1 MKETAEANSGGM
13 QTTAL
18 AAGLAVVAVV
28 TGSVVAKSPDQFVL
42 AAAACVVVLLVAAKA
57 PELFFVLFLTAG
69 FYKNDP
75 RFQLPGIDPTILF
88 GALTV
93 LGIVWRAFQK
103 EVVLYLPPKKAAL
116 PYLAIIWLAGLS
128 LMYTTAPVYGADKL
142 TRLAT
147 ITAFSLFAPLYL
159 FRGGKR
165 MGVFFGGLVI
175 VAFVM
180 LNDIISQGIN
190 VDTKVDIS
198 AFGSDYLALGYIQ
211 GIGLILSLVYFAQ
224 AGKSLA
230 FRSLFIA
237 FTPIIVYGLL
247 ISGARGP
254 LLSSAA
260 TLVIVVFLASRPHKE
275 SRRLSAWVWTAF
287 IAATA
292 YLTINLHEFIR
303 MSERL
308 NILGDGG
315 GQSAL
320 ERVSMMQASLDALSS
335 LPVLLTGLGIGGFTT
350 FYRGFDDIRGAYP
363 HNIFLEAGTE
373 LGVAGFVAL
382 TAFTFWGFAAAR
394 KAVKTGRGDAYFLSA
409 AVIGLLVYTLLNAL
423 KSGDIND
430 NRMFFTSV
438 GLAHALVVGDVND
451 KL

>member
-1 MKETAEANSGGM
+1 MKETAEANSSGM
-13 QTTAL
+13 RATAL
-18 AAGLAVVAVV
+18 AAGLAVAAVV

-42 AAAACVVVLLVAAKA
+42 AAAACVAVLLVAAKI

-75 RFQLPGIDPTILF
+75 RFQLPGMDPTIMF

-93 LGIVWRAFQK
+93 LGIAWRAYQK
-103 EVVLYLPPKKAAL
+103 EVVLDLPPKKAAL
-116 PYLAIIWLAGLS
+116 PYLALLWLAGLS
-128 LMYTTAPVYGADKL
+128 LMYTSAPVYGLDKL

-165 MGVFFGGLVI
+165 MGVFFIGLVV

-190 VDTKVDIS
+190 VDTKVDVS

-224 AGKSLA
+224 VGKSLA
-230 FRSLFIA
+230 IRTLFIA
-237 FTPIIVYGLL
+237 VTPVIVYGLL

-254 LLSSAA
+254 LLSSAVA
-260 TLVIVVFLASRPHKE
+260 LVFVALLASRPHRE

-287 IAATA
+287 ISATA
-292 YLTINLHEFIR
+292 YLAINLHEFIR

-320 ERVSMMQASLDALSS
+320 ERVSMLQASLDALST
-335 LPVLLTGLGIGGFTT
+335 LPVLLAGLGIGGFST

-373 LGVAGFVAL
+373 LGVAGFAAL
-382 TAFTFWGFAAAR
+382 TAFTIWAFAAAR
-394 KAVKTGRGDAYFLSA
+394 KAVKAGRGDAYFLSA
-409 AVIGLLVYTLLNAL
+409 AVMGLLVYTLLNAL

-438 GLAHALVVGDVND
+438 GLAHALAIGDIND
-451 KL
+451 KP